1 MTIYHLA
8 QQSHWDQAQQS
19 GSYRRSTVGRT
30 LDDEG
35 FIHASSAEQWPVV
48 RKRFYAG
55 VDEPLVLLEIDEQ
68 ALAADVVR
76 EPGHPGSEEP
86 FPHVYG
92 PIDVNAVV
100 ATTRL
105 DPPHS

>member
-8 QQSHWDQAQQS
+8 QQSHWDDAQRV
-19 GSYRRSTVGRT
+19 GSYRQSTVGRT
-30 LDDEG
+30 LDEEG

-48 RKRFYAG
+48 RERFYAG
-55 VDEPLVLLEIDEQ
+55 VDEPLVLLEIDEA
-68 ALAADVVR
+68 ALTADVVR
-76 EPGHPGSEEP
+76 EPGHPGSDEL

-92 PIDVNAVV
+92 PIDVSAVV

-105 DPPHS
+105 DQPHA

>member
-8 QQSHWDQAQQS
+8 QQSHWEQAQHA
-19 GSYRRSTVGRT
+19 GSYRQSTVGRT
-30 LDDEG
+30 LDEEG

-48 RKRFYAG
+48 RQRFYAA
-55 VDEPLVLLEIDEQ
+55 VDEPLVLLEIDEA
-68 ALAADVVR
+68 ALTADVVR
-76 EPGHPGSEEP
+76 EPGHPGSDEL

-92 PIDVNAVV
+92 PIEVSAVV

-105 DPPHS
+105 DPPHA